1 MNIGKSGVLV
11 HVPRAAFSDARR
23 GAGTDVFPIFSEW
36 CAACYG
42 PGLRELT
49 SGLVAVGRAALA
61 GVGCGLPDEDAVLV
75 YCAADEL
82 DMGDVVSLGES
93 VPEAGH

>member
-23 GAGTDVFPIFSEW
+23 GAGTDVFPIFSD
-36 CAACYG
+36 CSRSCHA

-61 GVGCGLPDEDAVLV
+61 IVGRGLPDEDAVV
-75 YCAADEL
+75 VRGAADEL
-82 DMGDVVSLGES
+82 DVGDVVALGEC
-93 VPEAGH
+93 VPEEVH